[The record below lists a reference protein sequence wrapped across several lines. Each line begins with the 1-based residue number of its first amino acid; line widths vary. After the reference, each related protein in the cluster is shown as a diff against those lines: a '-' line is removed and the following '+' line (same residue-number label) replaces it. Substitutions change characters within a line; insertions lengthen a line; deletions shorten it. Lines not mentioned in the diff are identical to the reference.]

1 MKVVCVGG
9 GPAGLYFSILM
20 KLHDRGHDLTVLE
33 RNPAGLT
40 YGWGV
45 VFWDDLLDAVR
56 RSDPV
61 TACGM
66 EQRSFRWVDQL
77 VQVEGGHAV
86 SLGGGGYGLGRQALL
101 DLLTERAV
109 GLGVRVLFENE
120 VDDRVRLDGADL
132 VVACDGVNS
141 RLRRRHQDRLETSVV
156 VGSNPYVW
164 LGTSKVF
171 ETFTFAFTRTW
182 AGWIWFHAYAFN
194 GEAST
199 FIVECTPQTWAGLG
213 FDRLGVDDSLRL
225 LERIFERH
233 LEGHRLLVHIRDDRT
248 LPWLRFPSVTNG
260 RWHHGNLVLMG
271 DAAHTT
277 HFTIGSGTKLA
288 VEDAITLAERLDEHA
303 DLPTALEAYGIQRR
317 ADLALP
323 QRDATYS
330 AQWFEH
336 VPRYVGLPAPQFA
349 TLLRQRR
356 SRLLPHLPPPLYYHL
371 YRATGQIGVWRRLW
385 ELASSRGA
393 ARHVRHRV

>member
-1 MKVVCVGG
+1 M
-9 GPAGLYFSILM
+9 
-20 KLHDRGHDLTVLE
+20 
-33 RNPAGLT
+33 
-40 YGWGV
+40 
-45 VFWDDLLDAVR
+45 
-56 RSDPV
+56 
-61 TACGM
+61 
-66 EQRSFRWVDQL
+66 
-77 VQVEGGHAV
+77 
-86 SLGGGGYGLGRQALL
+86 
-101 DLLTERAV
+101 
-109 GLGVRVLFENE
+109 
-120 VDDRVRLDGADL
+120 RLDGADL

-171 ETFTFAFTRTW
+171 EAFTFAFTRTP

-199 FIVECTPQTWAGLG
+199 FIVECTSQTWAGLG

-233 LEGHRLLVHIRDDRT
+233 LEGHRLLVHSRDDRT
-248 LPWLRFPSVTNG
+248 LPWLRFRSVSNG

-277 HFTIGSGTKLA
+277 HFTIGSGTELA

-303 DLPTALEAYGIQRR
+303 DLPTALEAYGTQRR

-323 QRDATYS
+323 QRTRPTAPSGSSTSRAMS
-330 AQWFEH
+330 ACTLPSSRRCSGSDVRVCSRTFLRSCTTASTGRPGRSGCGAGSGSWP
-336 VPRYVGLPAPQFA
+336 VPGGQPAMSAAESDHRSAGPGQLPGWPKP
-349 TLLRQRR
+349 RPRCPCQRR
-356 SRLLPHLPPPLYYHL
+356 PTRPDRSQRRRSTSRRPWP
-371 YRATGQIGVWRRLW
+371 
-385 ELASSRGA
+385 
-393 ARHVRHRV
+393 

>member
-1 MKVVCVGG
+1 
-9 GPAGLYFSILM
+9 
-20 KLHDRGHDLTVLE
+20 
-33 RNPAGLT
+33 
-40 YGWGV
+40 
-45 VFWDDLLDAVR
+45 
-56 RSDPV
+56 
-61 TACGM
+61 
-66 EQRSFRWVDQL
+66 
-77 VQVEGGHAV
+77 VEGGHAFH
-86 SLGGGGYGLGRQALL
+86 LGGGGYGLGRQALL

-171 ETFTFAFTRTW
+171 EAFTFAFTRTP

-199 FIVECTPQTWAGLG
+199 FIVECTSQTWAGLG

-233 LEGHRLLVHIRDDRT
+233 LEGHRLLVHGRDDRT
-248 LPWLRFPSVTNG
+248 LPWLRFRSVSNG

-303 DLPTALEAYGIQRR
+303 DLPTALEAYGTQRR

-323 QRDATYS
+323 QRDAAYS

-336 VPRYVGLPAPQFA
+336 VPRYVGLHAPQFA

-356 SRLLPHLPPPLYYHL
+356 SRLLPHLPPLLYYRL

-385 ELASSRGA
+385 ELASSWGA
-393 ARHVRHRV
+393 ARYVRRRV